1 MNIEEAILFLE
12 KFDKG
17 KSTLNDR
24 DKILDYSIN
33 LLKISY
39 DIFDYLITLKFGNLS
54 ETLESLSFEEAIIK
68 ANIIRIKHFIHSI
81 IILSEN
87 KSINVE
93 TFQVLKRIH
102 FESCVN
108 LLYITKEKELIKTRI
123 SSYTKKSLKDLKEM
137 LDKEL
142 RPNEL
147 DENETLKNPKIANR
161 IEKSIS
167 EVLNRVGIS
176 ENEITNNS
184 SWGSFKSRY
193 SDIITN
199 KNFYNLLYSTGS
211 SSIHGNFDLVFKYY
225 TKGDI
230 KSGFSLVSYPQKN
243 DFRLISSINLD
254 NVILITHL
262 IKIFFSNDEIKK
274 LKDLVVNL
282 NEINTELVIKDEELL
297 S

>member
-1 MNIEEAILFLE
+1 MDIQKAILFLE
-12 KFDKG
+12 GFNER
-17 KSTLNDR
+17 KSALNNR
-24 DKILDYSIN
+24 EEILDYSIN

-68 ANIIRIKHFIHSI
+68 ANIIRINHFIHSV

-87 KSINVE
+87 NSINVE
-93 TFQVLKRIH
+93 TIQVLNRVH

-123 SSYTKKSLKDLKEM
+123 SSYTKRSLKDLKEM

-147 DENETLKNPKIANR
+147 DKNEDLKNPKIANR
-161 IEKSIS
+161 IENSIS
-167 EVLNRVGIS
+167 EVLNRIGVS
-176 ENEITNNS
+176 EKEITNNS

-193 SDIITN
+193 SDIISS

-225 TKGDI
+225 TNGNYKT
-230 KSGFSLVSYPQKN
+230 GFSLLTNPKRN
-243 DFRLISSINLD
+243 DFRLISGYNFNNL
-254 NVILITHL
+254 ILITHL
-262 IKIFFSNDEIKK
+262 VKMFFLDDEQIK
-274 LKDLVVNL
+274 LKDLIIIL
-282 NEINTELVIKDEELL
+282 NQINTELVILDEELL
-297 S
+297 P